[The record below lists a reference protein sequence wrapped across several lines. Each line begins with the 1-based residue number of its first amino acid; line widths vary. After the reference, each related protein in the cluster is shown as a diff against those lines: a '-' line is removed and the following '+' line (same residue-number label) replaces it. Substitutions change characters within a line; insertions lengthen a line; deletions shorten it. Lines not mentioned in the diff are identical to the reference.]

1 MINKQ
6 GLIFL
11 TLTSLILVL
20 SIYYVTMPNELLLTT
35 NSSYISKEEEKEKVN
50 VTINNEDDFTVMKS
64 VLNTEREEELS
75 KLKNKLMDKELGMDE
90 KNNIYEE
97 IQGMNKIK
105 AMEEKIEKI
114 LKDEFELDSFI
125 KIKNDVIEV
134 TIKKEENDKN
144 LTVKIMSRIEKEY
157 PNMYISVTFK
167 K

>member
-6 GLIFL
+6 SLIFL

-20 SIYYVTMPNELLLTT
+20 SIYYVTMPNELLLTN
-35 NSSYISKEEEKEKVN
+35 NSSFVSKEENKDDVKVSI
-50 VTINNEDDFTVMKS
+50 TNEDTFSAMKS
-64 VLNTEREEELS
+64 ILNTEREEELTE
-75 KLKNKLMDKELGMDE
+75 LKNKLTNKELGMDE

-97 IQGMNKIK
+97 IQSMNKIK
-105 AMEEKIEKI
+105 VMEEKIEKI
-114 LKDEFELDSFI
+114 LKDEFNLESFI
-125 KIKNDVIEV
+125 KIKNDIIEV

-144 LTVKIMSRIEKEY
+144 LTVKIMTRIEKEY

>member
-75 KLKNKLMDKELGMDE
+75 KLKNKLMDKGLGMDE

>member
-1 MINKQ
+1 MINKH

-20 SIYYVTMPNELLLTT
+20 SVYYVTMPNELLLTN
-35 NSSYISKEEEKEKVN
+35 NSAFISKEDVDDVKVS
-50 VTINNEDDFTVMKS
+50 INNDNTFSAMKS
-64 VLNTEREEELS
+64 ILNAEREEELL
-75 KLKNKLMDKELGMDE
+75 KLKNKLINKELGIDE

-97 IQGMNKIK
+97 IQSMSKIK
-105 AMEEKIEKI
+105 VMEEKIEKI
-114 LKDEFELDSFI
+114 IKSDFNLESFI
-125 KIKNDVIEV
+125 KVKNDVIEV

>member
-6 GLIFL
+6 SLIFL

-20 SIYYVTMPNELLLTT
+20 SIYYVTMPNELLLTN
-35 NSSYISKEEEKEKVN
+35 NSSFVSKEEPNDIKVS
-50 VTINNEDDFTVMKS
+50 INNPDTFSAMKS
-64 VLNTEREEELS
+64 ILNTEREEELT
-75 KLKNKLMDKELGMDE
+75 KLKNKLTNKELGMDE

-97 IQGMNKIK
+97 IKSMNKIK
-105 AMEEKIEKI
+105 VMEEKIEKI
-114 LKDEFELDSFI
+114 LKDEFNLESFI
-125 KIKNDVIEV
+125 KVQNDIIEI

-144 LTVKIMSRIEKEY
+144 LTVKIMTRIEKEY